1 MFFFLAPGPGSAYF
15 VKNDWYKAMGWCTHK
30 GSQLLVGDF
39 NGDGRADM
47 LCHDNR
53 GTKWIAL
60 ANRAGR
66 FTGTSWHKAMGWCS
80 HAGSMLFVG
89 DFNGDG
95 RSDMLCHD
103 SKGSK
108 WVALADIHGRFSG
121 TTWHNSAL
129 RWCGHQ
135 GAHLLIGDFNGDGR
149 SDMMCY
155 DRSHKWV
162 SLAALG
168 GTFAGTSWDKA
179 DGWCNHAGSSIQV
192 GDFNGDRRDDL
203 ICHDNHG
210 RSWVMFAQPGGRFTG
225 SSDWHGTGWCGN
237 AELHVGY
244 LNGDKRA
251 DLLCHRKIDGYKW
264 VSVARARGECVIIK
278 LKCALCLA
286 MQYDIHNASFASCSY
301 FCFE

>member
-1 MFFFLAPGPGSAYF
+1 MCNMKWVFSRSKHRLLTRIFAYIIYTMYVFLFAPGPGSAYF

-168 GTFAGTSWDKA
+168 GDVCRHF
-179 DGWCNHAGSSIQV
+179 V
-192 GDFNGDRRDDL
+192 GQGRRM
-203 ICHDNHG
+203 
-210 RSWVMFAQPGGRFTG
+210 V
-225 SSDWHGTGWCGN
+225 
-237 AELHVGY
+237 
-244 LNGDKRA
+244 
-251 DLLCHRKIDGYKW
+251 
-264 VSVARARGECVIIK
+264 
-278 LKCALCLA
+278 
-286 MQYDIHNASFASCSY
+286 
-301 FCFE
+301 